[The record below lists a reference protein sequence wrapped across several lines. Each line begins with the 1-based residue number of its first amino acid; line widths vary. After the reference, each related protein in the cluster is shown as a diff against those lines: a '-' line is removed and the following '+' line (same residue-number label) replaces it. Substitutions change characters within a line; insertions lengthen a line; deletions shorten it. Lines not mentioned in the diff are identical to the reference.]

1 MRGVMRLGGQ
11 GRMGGQALNF
21 SWGKN
26 SQQRAQ

>member
-1 MRGVMRLGGQ
+1 MRGAMRFGGL

-21 SWGKN
+21 SWAKN